1 VMLGMR
7 LAGLD
12 EARASDAMLSAL
24 DAADAVVFCP
34 SNPFVSIGPILALPG
49 VRERIAQ
56 TPTIAVSPIIG
67 GRALKGPAA
76 KMMQEQG
83 LEVSAVGVAQHYAGL
98 VDGFVLD
105 EADAGLDEVVRALG
119 MTPLVTD
126 SIMRDKAD
134 RRRLAVE
141 VLSWV
146 RELQ

>member
-1 VMLGMR
+1 VQRDL
-7 LAGLD
+7 LD
-12 EARASDAMLSAL
+12 AL
-24 DAADAVVFCP
+24 DGHLV
-34 SNPFVSIGPILALPG
+34 
-49 VRERIAQ
+49 AQ
-56 TPTIAVSPIIG
+56 
-67 GRALKGPAA
+67 
-76 KMMQEQG
+76 MMQEQG
-83 LEVSAVGVAQHYAGL
+83 LEVSASGVARHYAGL

-105 EADAGLDEVVRALG
+105 EADAGLAEAVRALG